1 MCSCKS
7 MYVEARGVL
16 WKLFH
21 RSHVLFF
28 LEARFLIGLEPRSRP
43 GWTHWLAS
51 GFQGS
56 DCFLLFSAGF
66 VSRHSHTCVSKW
78 VVGIKLGPSWSR
90 FRHGAG
96 AVSLPWLP
104 SPLFSCLYLLEAL
117 VSLTFSTLGG
127 LALSSAVCHQH
138 SSLRASTHW
147 SSEAHTFASQLKE
160 SEAEP
165 RFWAVPWLETFRRLA
180 SQTVFEISTSVI
192 FLGPLSVF
200 TDNLNTF

>member
-1 MCSCKS
+1 MCSCKR

-43 GWTHWLAS
+43 GWLAS

-66 VSRHSHTCVSKW
+66 ISRHGHTCVSKW
-78 VVGIKLGPSWSR
+78 VMGIKLGPSWSR

-127 LALSSAVCHQH
+127 WAAFFSCLPPAFFPESKHTLIFRGTHICFSTQGVWSWTKVLSCSMAGNFPK
-138 SSLRASTHW
+138 AG
-147 SSEAHTFASQLKE
+147 K
-160 SEAEP
+160 P
-165 RFWAVPWLETFRRLA
+165 
-180 SQTVFEISTSVI
+180 
-192 FLGPLSVF
+192 
-200 TDNLNTF
+200 DNLRDLHFCHLSRSIVCFHWQ

>member
-1 MCSCKS
+1 M
-7 MYVEARGVL
+7 EARGVL

-43 GWTHWLAS
+43 GWLAS
-51 GFQGS
+51 GFQGF

-66 VSRHSHTCVSKW
+66 TSRHGHTCVSKW

-96 AVSLPWLP
+96 AVSLPRLP

-127 LALSSAVCHQH
+127 LAAFCLSPAFFPESKAHTH
-138 SSLRASTHW
+138 S
-147 SSEAHTFASQLKE
+147 SSEAHTFSSQLKE

-165 RFWAVPWLETFRRLA
+165 RFWAVPGLETFPRLA

-200 TDNLNTF
+200 TDKLSAF